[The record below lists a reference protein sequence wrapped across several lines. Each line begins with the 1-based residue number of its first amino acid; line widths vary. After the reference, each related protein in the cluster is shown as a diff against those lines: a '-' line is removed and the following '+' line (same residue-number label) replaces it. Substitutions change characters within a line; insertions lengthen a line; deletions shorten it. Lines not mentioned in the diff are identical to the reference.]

1 MIEFVNPSLD
11 EKCNA
16 TIFKNKIEVKATI
29 SGKLACVSR
38 FSPPGKGK
46 EAADKQAT
54 VNLIG

>member
-11 EKCNA
+11 EKFNA
-16 TIFKNKIEVKATI
+16 TIFKNKIEVKASI
-29 SGKLACVSR
+29 CGKLACLSR

-46 EAADKQAT
+46 ETADTQAT